1 MFKRILLA
9 LCLVAVTLGS
19 FAGRGQAAGL
29 HGGTQLGAAP
39 QNLIPASADLYLA
52 VNSGNGQVKALRHL
66 LAVYRAHPGTAAAL
80 RRLLAGATGAAGAGG
95 RTPLNPGSATSM
107 LSGFGGHAAL
117 ALWLPAGAAPKAT
130 PRVALV
136 AELKQPALSE
146 LSSFRMMNKGLG
158 SLTPVT
164 IYRGAPIFRATSAQT
179 STLGAMNAAY
189 VSLVS
194 GDVAIATDLAT
205 MEQVVDA
212 ATFHAPSLATSAGFL
227 NAVAALPSEP
237 ALMVYITPHF
247 VKVAQQ
253 AAQSASKTL
262 PPSAR
267 VPVTPMTLRQPLAV
281 AVSAAA
287 DGLSIVTSALPG
299 MPASV
304 TPNAGAGVVGSNA
317 VVYASLDDVAA
328 MLMASGAVPA
338 KALAQ
343 LQVQTGIAI
352 GRDVLPLLS
361 HEVVIDVND
370 ETSALLLAASQ
381 AGGTGSQAVP
391 TLPGSVELAMWVDS
405 PAVALQS
412 MRRIAAA
419 LLRLQQKQGQGQAPS
434 GPALVPTTLPDGS
447 VAYNITALPTISF
460 TIRGH
465 WLIVS
470 TNLRADMSSA
480 QVHLASD
487 PGYQAALA
495 HVSGTGSLLGVQYVN
510 MSRLLKVADA
520 WIAYAAAHPSTGSSS
535 SGTSG
540 STQLTVADW
549 KQVEP
554 LIAPVQSIISVTRQV
569 AGGQQLAMFITIR

>member
-19 FAGRGQAAGL
+19 VAGRGQAAGL
-29 HGGTQLGAAP
+29 RGGTQLGAAP

-52 VNSGNGQVKALRHL
+52 VNSGNGQIKALQHL
-66 LAVYRAHPGTAAAL
+66 AAVYRAHPGTAAAL
-80 RRLLAGATGAAGAGG
+80 RRLLAGATGAGG
-95 RTPLNPGSATSM
+95 GVPLTPGSTRSM
-107 LSGFGGHAAL
+107 LSEFGGHAAL
-117 ALWLPAGAAPKAT
+117 ALWLPAVATSKAT

-136 AELKQPALSE
+136 AQLKQSALSQ
-146 LSSFRMMNKGLG
+146 LSSLSMMSKGLG
-158 SLTPVT
+158 SLTPATV
-164 IYRGAPIFRATSAQT
+164 YRGVPIFMATSTQT
-179 STLGAMNAAY
+179 STPGTKSTAY

-194 GDVAIATDLAT
+194 SDVAIATDLAT

-212 ATFHAPSLATSAGFL
+212 ATFHAPSLASSAGFL
-227 NAVAALPSEP
+227 NAVAALPAEP
-237 ALMVYITPHF
+237 ALMVYITPRF
-247 VKVAQQ
+247 VKIAQQ

-262 PPSAR
+262 PPSAQL
-267 VPVTPMTLRQPLAV
+267 PMTPMTLHQPFAV

-299 MPASV
+299 MPATV

-317 VVYASLDDVAA
+317 VLYASLNDVAA

-343 LQVQTGIAI
+343 VEVQTGIAI

-370 ETSALLLAASQ
+370 ETSALVLAASQ
-381 AGGTGSQAVP
+381 AGGTSSQAVP
-391 TLPGSVELAMWVDS
+391 TLPGSIELAMWVDS

-447 VAYNITALPTISF
+447 TAYNITALPTISF

-470 TNLRADMSSA
+470 TNLRADISSA
-480 QVHLASD
+480 QVPLASD

-495 HVSGTGSLLGVQYVN
+495 HVSDTGSLLSVQYVN

-554 LIAPVQSIISVTRQV
+554 LIAPVQSIISATRQV